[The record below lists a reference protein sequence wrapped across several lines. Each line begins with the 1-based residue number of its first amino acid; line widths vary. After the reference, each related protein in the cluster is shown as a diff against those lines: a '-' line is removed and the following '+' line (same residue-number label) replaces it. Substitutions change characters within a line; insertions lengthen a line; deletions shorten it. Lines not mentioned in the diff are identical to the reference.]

1 MEWKDWLSVAL
12 SDRRHL
18 PSCSGIYVVVD
29 IDNFVW
35 YVGLAVNIRA
45 RWMGKTHHRYPQLS
59 RSNRKRGYKIY
70 WKEFPVDSLTE
81 KEKYY
86 IELFKPELNGSKVKK
101 YLPSLPQVE
110 REIKRLLKA
119 LNTPT
124 LLFPVVRSLVVG
136 EYEGSDG
143 ARCIIILRNANDFKI
158 TGYSMMKRNSKQVRT
173 AWSTYI
179 SYCGKD
185 KQYYQPYCVSV
196 YSVYNYRFEFI
207 ELPNLIYYLEENINA
222 REQYVKTIELLG
234 IKVGALRYLDIFT
247 ELPIEEE
254 RFLIDSQRKKHL
266 RNIDYLNWRR
276 NQLKCL

>member
-1 MEWKDWLSVAL
+1 
-12 SDRRHL
+12 
-18 PSCSGIYVVVD
+18 
-29 IDNFVW
+29 
-35 YVGLAVNIRA
+35 
-45 RWMGKTHHRYPQLS
+45 MGKSHHRYPQLS

-70 WKEFPVDSLTE
+70 WKEFPIDSLIE

-86 IELFKPELNGSKVKK
+86 INLFKPELNGCKVKK

-124 LLFPVVRSLVVG
+124 LLFPFVRSLVVG

-143 ARCIIILRNANDFKI
+143 ARCIIILRNSNDFKI
-158 TGYSMMKRNSKQVRT
+158 TGYSIMKKNSKQVRN

-185 KQYYQPYCVSV
+185 KEYYQPYSMYV

-207 ELPNLIYYLEENINA
+207 ELPNFIYYLEANTNA
-222 REQYVKTIELLG
+222 REQYVKTVEILRV
-234 IKVGALRYLDIFT
+234 KVKALRYLDIFT
-247 ELPIEEE
+247 EVPIEEE
-254 RFLIDSQRKKHL
+254 RFYIDQQRRKHL

-276 NQLKCL
+276 HLIKCLR